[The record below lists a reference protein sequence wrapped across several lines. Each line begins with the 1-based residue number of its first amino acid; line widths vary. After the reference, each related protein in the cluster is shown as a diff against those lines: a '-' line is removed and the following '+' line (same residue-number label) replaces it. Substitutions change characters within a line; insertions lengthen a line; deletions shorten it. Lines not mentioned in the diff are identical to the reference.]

1 MYVYTHKC
9 FHCLTSL
16 PLAFQQ
22 LIQIAHFR
30 YTYYWD
36 MRTVIKFLPCTL
48 DMKEC

>member
-16 PLAFQQ
+16 PHALQQ
-22 LIQIAHFR
+22 HIQITNFR
-30 YTYYWD
+30 YTYWD
-36 MRTVIKFLPCTL
+36 KTTVIKFLPSIL